1 VCGTA
6 DPPLPLHQV
15 AAVPKAKAKKEES
28 QEVQPQTWEEKATE
42 TLGQLLSAAAKART
56 LSIKLGNLEYAA
68 ELSKQL
74 LSHASLLEDFYK
86 ELQAAL
92 EKKEGDKILR
102 KILDRIQETMNA
114 CDKAEAR
121 FLSDCV

>member
-1 VCGTA
+1 M
-6 DPPLPLHQV
+6 
-15 AAVPKAKAKKEES
+15 
-28 QEVQPQTWEEKATE
+28 QPQTWEEKATE

>member
-1 VCGTA
+1 M
-6 DPPLPLHQV
+6 
-15 AAVPKAKAKKEES
+15 K
-28 QEVQPQTWEEKATE
+28 PQTWEEKAAE

-56 LSIKLGNLEYAA
+56 LSIKLGNLEYAS

-74 LSHASLLEDFYK
+74 LSHASKLEAFYK
-86 ELQAAL
+86 ELQGAL

-102 KILDRIQETMNA
+102 KILERIQETMNA

-121 FLSDCV
+121 LLSVCIYRDVSHFTDSSNRNQNH